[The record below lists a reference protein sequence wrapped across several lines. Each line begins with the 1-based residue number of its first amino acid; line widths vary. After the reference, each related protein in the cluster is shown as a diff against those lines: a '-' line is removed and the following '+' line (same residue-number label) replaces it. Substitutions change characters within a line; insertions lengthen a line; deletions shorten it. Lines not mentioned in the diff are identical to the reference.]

1 MKEFNFQEI
10 PTPEKAIEI
19 LSNVQKNK
27 AVFEF
32 SIYEDCR
39 VSPDEGAN
47 CFGKGLITAKCHVEA
62 ELIAFAIAMK
72 EGKPA
77 SSARFLYEIDSFG
90 NRIEPPCQCK
100 YCSETIDKKFNFC
113 PYCGK
118 EQ

>member
-10 PTPEKAIEI
+10 PTPEKALEI
-19 LSNVQKNK
+19 LHNIPKNN

-32 SIYEDCR
+32 SIYKDF
-39 VSPDEGAN
+39 STTLPKDDN
-47 CFGKGLITAKCHVEA
+47 CLGKGLITAKCHIEA

-72 EGKPA
+72 EGAKE
-77 SSARFLYEIDSFG
+77 SSVRFLYEVDPFG
-90 NRIEPPCQCK
+90 NKIDPPCQCK
-100 YCSETIDKKFNFC
+100 YCSETIDKKFKFC